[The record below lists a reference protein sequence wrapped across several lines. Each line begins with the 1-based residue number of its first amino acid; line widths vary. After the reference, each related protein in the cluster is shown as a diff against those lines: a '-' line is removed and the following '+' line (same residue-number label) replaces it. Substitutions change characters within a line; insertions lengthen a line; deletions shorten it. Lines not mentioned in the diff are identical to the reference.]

1 MEIQVD
7 VTTLREAISKVY
19 RVVSGRP
26 AIPVLSGILCE
37 VEGNNMKL
45 TATDYEM
52 GVRSL
57 CEVVVRSEGSAVLP
71 GKVFYNL
78 VRSSG
83 KDIMRLVSHPD
94 YTVEIFSGKSYY
106 KLSGFPPDD
115 FPLFPP
121 FSEESSLILEGE
133 ELKEAI
139 LQTYF
144 SVSKDEMRPALTGI
158 FFSLEGKE
166 LHLVSTDG
174 HRLSVREVS
183 NFESTI
189 SEFHGI
195 VPARSASE
203 LLRLASREKVS
214 VFPGK
219 GEVLFRVGG
228 TELFSRL
235 IEGEYPRYKQVIP
248 MDFVAEVEL
257 PRLDFLS
264 SLERASLVASPT
276 NPVVEIQLKDG
287 GIELVCQAEG
297 VGIAREEV
305 QGAVEG
311 QRFTVAFNV
320 RYLVEALRVV
330 NWENVKIGLSGELS
344 PARVFWQGGL
354 FQYVI
359 MPLKL
364 KGE

>member
-7 VTTLREAISKVY
+7 VNVLREAISKVY

-37 VEGNNMKL
+37 VEGNTMKL

-52 GVRSL
+52 GIRSF
-57 CEVVVRSEGSAVLP
+57 CEVTVHSEGSAVLP
-71 GKVFYNL
+71 GKIFYNL
-78 VRSSG
+78 VRSTG
-83 KDIMRLVSHPD
+83 KGIMRLVSHSD
-94 YTVEIFSGKSYY
+94 HTVEIFSGKSYY
-106 KLSGFPPDD
+106 KLSGFSPDD

-121 FSEESSLILEGE
+121 FSEESSLALEGE

-139 LQTYF
+139 IQTYF

-158 FFSLEGKE
+158 FFYLEEKN

-174 HRLSVREVS
+174 HRLSVREVKS
-183 NFESTI
+183 FDGTI

-195 VPARSASE
+195 VPVRSASE
-203 LLRLASREKVS
+203 LLRLASREKVV

-219 GEVLFRVGG
+219 GEILFRVGG

-248 MDFVAEVEL
+248 TEFVAEVEL
-257 PRLDFLS
+257 PRPGFLG

-276 NPVVEIQLKDG
+276 NPVVEIHLKDE
-287 GIELVCQAEG
+287 GIEMFCQAEG

-305 QGAVEG
+305 PGVVEG
-311 QRFTVAFNV
+311 QRLAVAFNV
-320 RYLVEALRVV
+320 RYLIEALRVV
-330 NWENVKIGLSGELS
+330 NWEKVKIGLSGELS
-344 PARVFWQGGL
+344 PARVFWQDGL